1 MSTIHHVISMSGRK
15 IEYRSDVESYESG
28 DKICQASGDKGIRLL
43 KKTLANHLI
52 PRYWPMINDNKL
64 FFCENV
70 ECGVYYFNSGK
81 DLYFG
86 KEDIQSVVMHK
97 MQVGEENRPAC
108 YCKNVLESQILEEL
122 LEKQCCDSL
131 IDIQNFTG
139 ANTGKNCAITNPT
152 GRCCGKQL
160 KEIIEYAM
168 GSRTGIEAPLL
179 EEAISCCNTIEKNT
193 VNAIEDAIEEE

>member
-1 MSTIHHVISMSGRK
+1 MSVIHHVESMSGRR
-15 IEYRSDVESYESG
+15 IEYKSKLVNFEEG

-43 KKTLANHLI
+43 KKTLANHLRPKFWSLI
-52 PRYWPMINDNKL
+52 DDNKL
-64 FFCENV
+64 FFCENID
-70 ECGVYYFNSGK
+70 CGVYYFNSGK

-86 KEDIQSVVMHK
+86 KADIQSVVMHK

-108 YCKNVLESQILEEL
+108 YCKNVLESQILDEL
-122 LEKQCCDSL
+122 LIKKCCDSL

-168 GSRTGIEAPLL
+168 GSRAGIEAPLL
-179 EEAISCCNTIEKNT
+179 EEAISCCNTIEKNSK
-193 VNAIEDAIEEE
+193 DAIEEE